1 VTHPDDQNP
10 FPNDIDAAEME
21 KAIEKVKLRFV
32 EDNVDE
38 IVDLAQIVAASDFDP
53 KKSANTTLVRIYNL
67 GRNLRTMA
75 YTYIDEMRSG
85 VDRTDDE

>member
-1 VTHPDDQNP
+1 MTHPDDQNP

-38 IVDLAQIVAASDFDP
+38 IVDLVQNAPNADAVFARI
-53 KKSANTTLVRIYNL
+53 NTMRRDLENL
-67 GRNLRTMA
+67 AL
-75 YTYIDEMRSG
+75 TYIEDMRSG